1 VCSSI
6 GKEHVGEQVPDTFGQ
21 FASDPAVEIVSPGDS
36 VWLIN
41 PKLQRATVYRADGSV
56 SVVRADGALDG
67 EAVLPGF
74 TCPLSNLLQ
83 D

>member
-21 FASDPAVEIVSPGDS
+21 FASDPAGEIVSPGDS

-41 PKLQRATVYRADGSV
+41 PKLQRATVY
-56 SVVRADGALDG
+56 
-67 EAVLPGF
+67 
-74 TCPLSNLLQ
+74 
-83 D
+83 